1 MSNFLKLDVVLPP
14 NPNYLNLSQLEL
26 PPSVANIGSV
36 AHATK
41 LQNKLMTMV
50 GSSTVIGNLT
60 FDETGATVGANGYI
74 NTHTDDALQQTL
86 IVVAKPLISAGNHLV
101 LSNFLSETIASSGK
115 AAGLSLTHSSGF
127 YPNTDQSGVA
137 FTPLSG
143 ALNTWSI
150 LAVSRDGGSYRF
162 ASRKNGAISNQA
174 TVTGYAQLQAELQAF
189 CIGGSLTMGNYPAN
203 VNNHSKVALS
213 AIHNKAL
220 TQAELVAYVNA
231 LAADMN
237 AIDSSYNL

>member
-1 MSNFLKLDVVLPP
+1 MSNYLKLDVVLPP

-26 PPSVANIGSV
+26 PPSVASVGSIV
-36 AHATK
+36 HSAK
-41 LQNKLMTMV
+41 LQNKLVTMV
-50 GSSTVIGNLT
+50 GSSQVIGNLT

-74 NTHTDDALQQTL
+74 NTHTEDALQQTL
-86 IVVAKPLISAGNHLV
+86 IVVAKPLISAGSHLA
-101 LSNFLSETIASSGK
+101 LSNFLSETIATSGK
-115 AAGLSLTHSSGF
+115 AGGLSLTHTAGY
-127 YPNTDQSGVA
+127 YPTPDQSA
-137 FTPLSG
+137 MANTPLG
-143 ALNTWSI
+143 GVLNTWSI

-162 ASRKNGAISNQA
+162 VSRKNGAIANQNS
-174 TVTGYAQLQAELQAF
+174 VKGYAQLQAELQAF
-189 CIGGSLTMGNYPAN
+189 CIGGSLTMGNYAAN

-237 AIDSSYNL
+237 AINASYNL

>member
-14 NPNYLNLSQLEL
+14 NPNYLILSQLEL

-50 GSSTVIGNLT
+50 GTSSVIGNLT
-60 FDETGATVGANGYI
+60 YDETGATVGANGYI

-86 IVVAKPLISAGNHLV
+86 IVVAMPLISAGSHLA
-101 LSNFLSETIASSGK
+101 LSNFLSETIATSGK
-115 AAGLSLTHSSGF
+115 AGGLSLTHAAGY
-127 YPNTDQSGVA
+127 YPNVSQSA
-137 FTPLSG
+137 MANTPLNG
-143 ALNTWSI
+143 ELNTWSI
-150 LAVSRDGGSYRF
+150 LAVSRNSGSYSF
-162 ASRKNGAISNQA
+162 VSRKKGAISNQI
-174 TVTGYAQLQAELQAF
+174 TVTGYADLQAELQAF
-189 CIGGSLTMGNYPAN
+189 CIGGSLTMGNYAAN

-220 TQAELVAYVNA
+220 TQTELVAYVNA

-237 AIDSSYNL
+237 AINASYNL

>member
-1 MSNFLKLDVVLPP
+1 MSNYLKLDVVLPP
-14 NPNYLNLSQLEL
+14 NPNYMTIGKLSL
-26 PPSVANIGSV
+26 PPSVSNIGSI
-36 AHATK
+36 AHSAK
-41 LQNKLMTMV
+41 LQGSLLTMV
-50 GSSTVIGNLT
+50 GTSTVIGNLA

-86 IVVAKPLISAGNHLV
+86 IVVAKPLISAGNHLA

-115 AAGLSLTHSSGF
+115 AGGLSLTHNSGF

-137 FTPLSG
+137 FTPLG
-143 ALNTWSI
+143 GTLNTWSI

-162 ASRKNGAISNQA
+162 ASRKNGAISNQV

-237 AIDSSYNL
+237 AINSSYNL